1 MNKIKI
7 ISVDFQKDFT
17 SEKWICYEPRK
28 SVKFIKETLIP
39 FLRDKGI
46 KISEIISDYRLPRFW
61 GSLNLCVPGNFGFES
76 EIPEDI
82 KSEKIWIKS
91 ENSPIWTRKNVG
103 KANKTPG
110 LTYQDPKAFKQWI
123 ESEIWPPKNVEE
135 VILIGLTIDRCV
147 LCAAQELKRHGYK
160 VKVLEEA
167 VDAYSGS
174 QKEKKQI
181 INSPPLTN
189 WAKGISWKMFK
200 ERL

>member
-17 SEKWICYEPRK
+17 PEKWIYYEPRK

-46 KISEIISDYRLPRFW
+46 KISDYRLPRSW
-61 GSLNLCVPGNFGFES
+61 RSLNLCVPGNFGFKS
-76 EIPEDI
+76 EIPEDV
-82 KSEKIWIKS
+82 KLEKIWIKS
-91 ENSPIWTRKNVG
+91 ENSPIWTRKNIR

-123 ESEIWPPKNVEE
+123 ESEIWPLKNVEE
-135 VILIGLTIDRCV
+135 VIFIGLTIDRWV
-147 LCAAQELKRHGYK
+147 LCTAQELKWQGYK
-160 VKVLEEA
+160 VKILEEA

-189 WAKGISWKMFK
+189 WAKGISWKMLK